1 MRRIIVLSLALT
13 LIQAATAQEIRTN
26 YRSGGIT
33 HISTSYENIT
43 LGGIPSEVRL
53 EQVRF
58 ADGGSLYLLY
68 LNLLQ
73 KTAVNAPKGVKMA
86 LNLEGGKLVRLDQ
99 IGQDSA
105 TKRRLENGLFL
116 NRLKYALEP
125 ADLDKMLKG
134 IKSVDIITGWS
145 PDDYVQ
151 ADFTANELSALLER
165 HNKAILDAGGKTIEL
180 QTTLSGYTENQNST
194 LSTAN
199 PVVARGNRYD
209 YNILLTHLYYKNNN
223 TEDLDLAFVIGSP
236 KSESFH
242 FPFDAPVKF
251 TLGDGSEITLPQTR
265 DNVNFV
271 YVYPSLEQFSQ
282 MVSKG
287 VKSISISCEEGVF
300 SDEFTAREDGSFDFS
315 QALNQEL
322 QLLLSVSHR

>member
-1 MRRIIVLSLALT
+1 MRKIVVFFLAF
-13 LIQAATAQEIRTN
+13 AAAFSAPAQDIRTN

-43 LGGIPSEVRL
+43 LGGIPAEVRL
-53 EQVRF
+53 EQAQF
-58 ADGGSLYLLY
+58 QDGSAMYLLY

-73 KTAVNAPKGVKMA
+73 KTAVNVPKGVKMA
-86 LNLEGGKLVRLDQ
+86 LNLQGGKMVRLEQ

-105 TKRRLENGLFL
+105 TKRRLENGMFL

-125 ADLDKMLKG
+125 ADMEKILSG
-134 IKSVDIITGWS
+134 VKSVDIITGWD

-151 ADFTANELSALLER
+151 AEFPGNELSTLLQR
-165 HNKAILDAGGKTIEL
+165 HSRAILDAAGKTVEL
-180 QTTLSGYTENQNST
+180 KTTLAGYTENQNST

-199 PVVARGNRYD
+199 PVMARGKNYD
-209 YNILLTHLYYKNNN
+209 YNLLLSHLYYKNTN

-236 KSESFH
+236 KNESFH
-242 FPFDAPVKF
+242 FTFDAPVIF
-251 TLGDGSEITLPQTR
+251 TLGDGSAITLPQTR

-282 MVSKG
+282 MVNKG
-287 VKSISISCEEGVF
+287 VKSISISCEGVEF
-300 SDEFTAREDGSFDFS
+300 SDEFPAREDGSFDFS
-315 QALNQEL
+315 QALNQEM